1 MEKEFGEY
9 LKKLRSNHQPAMT
22 QEELAT
28 AIGRGKMTISQFEN
42 AKNSPPQGELLEKI
56 IKALNLSEEE
66 EEHLIFLSA
75 KSRKCIPQDIEKY
88 FFENPSI
95 YTVIHKAMNNSIKI
109 DWEQLAKT
117 TRKSYGKN
125 TRRN

>member
-9 LKKLRSNHQPAMT
+9 LKNLRSSRVPAMT
-22 QEELAT
+22 QEDLAI

-56 IKALNLSEEE
+56 IKALNLSAEE

-75 KSRKCIPQDIEKY
+75 KSRKCMPQDIEKY
-88 FFENPSI
+88 FFEHPSI
-95 YTVIHKAMNNSIKI
+95 YTAIRRDMKSPSKFN
-109 DWEQLAKT
+109 WEQIAKS
-117 TRKSYGKN
+117 TRKNYGKN